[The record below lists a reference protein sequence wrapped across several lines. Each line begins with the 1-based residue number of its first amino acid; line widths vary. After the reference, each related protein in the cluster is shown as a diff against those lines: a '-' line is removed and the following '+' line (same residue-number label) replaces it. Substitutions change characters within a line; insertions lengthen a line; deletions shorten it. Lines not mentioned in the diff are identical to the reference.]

1 MNALILNGAPKGH
14 PVLDQAAKLLGKE
27 LTTRKW
33 DPVTFQ
39 LRDLSITACRGCFK
53 CWMETPGQCH
63 MTDDGNNLTKIL
75 AQSRL
80 LVFLTP
86 VSFGGYGSLLKT
98 AMERAILPSLL
109 PFMTKRKGETHHPLR
124 YGHGISLIGVGKLA
138 KKNPKSEKIFQN
150 IVEANARNLDSPA
163 QTCGFLYDDMSD
175 KDIHGRMCL
184 LAANAGGHDED
195 R

>member
-1 MNALILNGAPKGH
+1 MKAIILNGAPKGNKS
-14 PVLDQAAKLLGKE
+14 LDQAAKLLTEE
-27 LTTRKW
+27 LANRKW
-33 DPVTFQ
+33 ETLSFQ

-63 MTDDGNNLTKIL
+63 IKDDGNELTKNL

-86 VSFGGYGSLLKT
+86 VSFGGYGSLLKA

-109 PFMTKRKGETHHPLR
+109 PYMTKRKGETHHPLR
-124 YGHGISLIGVGKLA
+124 YGHGIALIGVGQLP
-138 KKNPKSEKIFQN
+138 KKDSKGEKIFKN
-150 IVEANARNLDSPA
+150 IVKANAKNLDSPA
-163 QTCGFLYDDMSD
+163 QTCGFLYDGMSE

-184 LAANAGGHDED
+184 LAANAGGNHENG
-195 R
+195 